1 MAKMVTRE
9 FAYQKVTVLVYD
21 KTSKS
26 NVEMEVTIPEGEYT
40 SRRLENTLYKVIDGN
55 IYRII
60 DVLKAESYKEL
71 RGMKQ
76 EEFLAHSVVLPPR
89 NKNNEED

>member
-21 KTSKS
+21 KTNKS
-26 NVEMEVTIPEGEYT
+26 NVELEVTIPEREYT

-71 RGMKQ
+71 RGMTREK
-76 EEFLAHSVVLPPR
+76 FLANSVVLPPR
-89 NKNNEED
+89 NTNYKED

>member
-21 KTSKS
+21 KTTKS

-40 SRRLENTLYKVIDGN
+40 ARRLENTIYKVIDGN

-71 RGMKQ
+71 RGMTQ
-76 EEFLAHSVVLPPR
+76 EEFLAHSKVLPPR